1 MPQDVEIPLSAL
13 NNVPGVTGI
22 EDVGFT
28 VPTLDEIVDD
38 ITDELPVL
46 EDIEDVVTQAIDD
59 LDTTFGLT
67 QDALDDIVDSVQED
81 IQDGLDIPDLD
92 PASIADDI
100 ADQLDIPTGGDIPDI
115 GEGIDQAIGDLGED
129 IQGIDDLISEQLN
142 QAVDEL
148 EDVIQDTVPAAED
161 IVTDVVDDLRADLDQ
176 LAPEVDNLAQ
186 AVAREVDVVGEG
198 GVSVDVSGFFGPTGR
213 DLVEG
218 FGGVLQGLLDPDDGG
233 IPSLGDVRR
242 IVTEE
247 VVALLEDQPGG
258 DIILDPV
265 QFFQD
270 LIVDILED
278 QLGPETEQ
286 ALQELQDRDE

>member
-67 QDALDDIVDSVQED
+67 QDALDDIVDSVQDD

-92 PASIADDI
+92 PSSIADDI
-100 ADQLDIPTGGDIPDI
+100 ADQLDIPDIGDIPDV
-115 GEGIDQAIGDLGED
+115 GQGLDQAVAD
-129 IQGIDDLISEQLN
+129 
-142 QAVDEL
+142 L
-148 EDVIQDTVPAAED
+148 EDVIQDTVPEADD
-161 IVTDVVDDLRADLDQ
+161 IVTDVVNDLRADLDQ

-186 AVAREVDVVGEG
+186 AVAREVDVVGDG